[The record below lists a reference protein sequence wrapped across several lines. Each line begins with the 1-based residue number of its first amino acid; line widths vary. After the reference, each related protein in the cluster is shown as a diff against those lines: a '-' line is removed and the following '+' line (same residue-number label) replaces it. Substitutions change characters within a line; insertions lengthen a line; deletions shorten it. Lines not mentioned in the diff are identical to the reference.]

1 MSFWEREL
9 MVKTAMIVVDVQRDF
24 CAGGALAAWN
34 TPSLLAPLQACID
47 TARRSGVTLI
57 FSQDWHPANHN
68 SFQTNGGK
76 WPIHCLENTPGAE
89 LMPPVHPAA
98 GDIVIH
104 KGTAVDGEGYSAFD
118 STGLEARLRELK
130 ISRVSVAG
138 IATEYCVRATALD
151 ANRAGLETI
160 LLTDLIRPV
169 EETAAPKVLTELGRT
184 GVQLMPSPRWL
195 LLLKK

>member
-1 MSFWEREL
+1 

-24 CAGGALAAWN
+24 CAGGALAARD
-34 TPSLLAPLQACID
+34 TSSLLVPLKECID
-47 TARRSGVTLI
+47 AARRSGVTII
-57 FSQDWHPANHN
+57 FTQDWHPANHN
-68 SFQTNGGK
+68 SFQVNGGK
-76 WPIHCLENTPGAE
+76 WPVHCVENTPGAE
-89 LMPPVHPAA
+89 LVPPLYAES

-104 KGTAVDGEGYSAFD
+104 KGTAVDGEGYSGFD
-118 STGLEARLRELK
+118 STGLETRLREMK
-130 ISRVSVAG
+130 IGRVSVAG

-151 ANRAGLETI
+151 ANRAGFETI

-169 EETAAPKVLTELGRT
+169 EESASPKALTELGRA

>member
-1 MSFWEREL
+1 

-24 CAGGALAAWN
+24 CAGGALAASN
-34 TPSLLAPLQACID
+34 TPSLLAPLQDCID

-57 FSQDWHPANHN
+57 FTQDWHPANHN
-68 SFQTNGGK
+68 SFQANGGK
-76 WPIHCLENTPGAE
+76 WPVHCVADTPGAE
-89 LMPPVHPAA
+89 LMPPLSAAA

-104 KGTAVDGEGYSAFD
+104 KGTSIDGEGYSAFD
-118 STGLEARLRELK
+118 STQLEARLRELK
-130 ISRVSVAG
+130 IGRVSVAG

-151 ANRAGLETI
+151 ANRSGLETI

-169 EETAAPKVLTELGRT
+169 EEGDGPKILTELGRA

>member
-1 MSFWEREL
+1 MTFRERER

-24 CAGGALAAWN
+24 CAGGALPAWD
-34 TPSLLAPLQACID
+34 TPSLLAPLQECID
-47 TARRSGVTLI
+47 AARRSGVTII
-57 FSQDWHPANHN
+57 FTQDWHPSNHN
-68 SFQTNGGK
+68 SFQANGGK
-76 WPIHCLENTPGAE
+76 WPVHCVENTPGAE
-89 LMPPVHPAA
+89 LMPPLCVAA
-98 GDIVIH
+98 GDILIH

-130 ISRVSVAG
+130 IGRVSVAG

-169 EETAAPKVLTELGRT
+169 EESAAPKILTELGRA

>member
-1 MSFWEREL
+1 
-9 MVKTAMIVVDVQRDF
+9 MVNTAMIVVDVQRDF
-24 CAGGALAAWN
+24 CAGGALAAWD
-34 TPSLLAPLQACID
+34 TSSLLVPLQECID
-47 TARRSGVTLI
+47 AARRSGVTII
-57 FSQDWHPANHN
+57 FTQDWHPKNHS
-68 SFQTNGGK
+68 SFLANGGK
-76 WPIHCLENTPGAE
+76 WPIHCLEDTPSAE
-89 LMPPVHPAA
+89 LMPPLNAAA

-104 KGTAVDGEGYSAFD
+104 KGTAIDGEGYSAFD

-130 ISRVSVAG
+130 IGRVSVAG

-151 ANRAGLETI
+151 ANRSGLETI

-169 EETAAPKVLTELGRT
+169 EEHAAPKILTELGRA